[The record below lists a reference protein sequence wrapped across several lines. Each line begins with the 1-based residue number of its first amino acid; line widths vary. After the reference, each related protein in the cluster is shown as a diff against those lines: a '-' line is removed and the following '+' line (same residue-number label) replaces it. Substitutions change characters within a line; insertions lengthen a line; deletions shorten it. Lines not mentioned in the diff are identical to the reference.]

1 MLKRIRGGRVKRED
15 LAEQIALDLMNK
27 SEGLSYY
34 EIMSIL
40 DMSRHYILTEA
51 ILISLE
57 GGE

>member
-1 MLKRIRGGRVKRED
+1 MKRED